1 MLPESLYSIPDDL
14 AREREER
21 KDLTGEGFWDYNKSA
36 AGVRKG
42 ERGAA
47 HHVRE
52 TGSLSRGKGERG
64 IMTENRKSAAPR
76 KEKAGIPRWFFD
88 WTEAVAWAMLAV
100 LILFGFVMH
109 TNTVVGRSM
118 LPTLENGDLLLVSR
132 LFWTPKR
139 GDIVIVS
146 KSGFRT
152 EPIVK
157 RIIAVGGQTIDIDFE
172 NREVFVDGEKLDE
185 PYISEPTE
193 RDLGMTFP
201 QTVPEGYVFVMGD
214 NRNESD
220 DSRDPALGMVDEGYL
235 QGRVFF
241 RYWPFRK
248 IGSVG

>member
-1 MLPESLYSIPDDL
+1 
-14 AREREER
+14 
-21 KDLTGEGFWDYNKSA
+21 
-36 AGVRKG
+36 
-42 ERGAA
+42 
-47 HHVRE
+47 
-52 TGSLSRGKGERG
+52 
-64 IMTENRKSAAPR
+64 MTEKPNHAAPQ
-76 KEKAGIPRWFFD
+76 EKKTCIPRWFFD

-100 LILFGFVMH
+100 LLIFGFVMH

-146 KSGFRT
+146 KSSFRT

-157 RIIAVGGQTIDIDFE
+157 RIIATGGQTVDIDFE
-172 NREVFVDGEKLDE
+172 AHEVFVDGEKLDE

-193 RDLGMTFP
+193 RDLGMPFP
-201 QTVPEGYVFVMGD
+201 QTVPEGYVFVRGD

-235 QGRVFF
+235 QGKVLF

-248 IGSVG
+248 IGAVG